1 MKKLVLLFAAVTA
14 TMTAIAQIPNAGF
27 ETWTNTAGY
36 NTPTGWDNLN
46 ATTNA
51 LSVYTCTKGTPGF
64 AGSSYLQLT
73 SKTVTGFGVAP
84 GVAVSG
90 LIDVTNY
97 APKSGFPNT
106 TRPVSLTG
114 SWQYMA
120 YGSDAGSVTI
130 LLSKWNSTM
139 MMRDTIAYASQT
151 LSGMVMSW
159 ASFTIP
165 LTYRSSSFPDSA
177 MIILSASG
185 TTPVNNSYLYVDDL
199 AFAGSV
205 PSGVTSVNNIL
216 NDVSVFPNPATTEI
230 SVGYSATE
238 TGSMT
243 INISDITGKV
253 ISSTTHNSIQ
263 GKNTVSFNTASFSK
277 GIYLVTLVSDAGKHT
292 EKIVIE

>member
-1 MKKLVLLFAAVTA
+1 MKKLVFLFAAVTA

-64 AGSSYLQLT
+64 VGSSYLQLT
-73 SKTVTGFGVAP
+73 SKTVTGLGVAP

-90 LIDVTNY
+90 LIDIANY

-139 MMRDTIAYASQT
+139 MMRDTIAYATQT

-205 PSGVTSVNNIL
+205 PSGVTSLNSIL
-216 NDVSVFPNPATTEI
+216 NDVIVFPNPATTEI
-230 SVGYSATE
+230 SVGYSETE
-238 TGSMT
+238 AGSMT
-243 INISDITGKV
+243 INISDITGKI
-253 ISSTTHNSIQ
+253 ISSTTHNSTQ
-263 GKNTVSFNTASFSK
+263 GKNSVSFNTASFRK
-277 GIYLVTLVSDAGKHT
+277 GIYMVTLVSDAGKHT